1 MNSLQKNCR
10 TFTMEKKKLDRILDF
25 FREEMMTANPVGG
38 QGGYSSNPPKPGV
51 AGFDP
56 VMGKMMKRKKKNYI
70 KLPAGSRK
78 RWMKKD
84 ES

>member
-1 MNSLQKNCR
+1 
-10 TFTMEKKKLDRILDF
+10 MEKNKLNRIIGIL
-25 FREEMMTANPVGG
+25 REEMMTANPAGG
-38 QGGYSSNPPKPGV
+38 QGGFGSNPTPASTEKTR

-56 VMGKMMKRKKKNYI
+56 VMGKMMRRKKKKYI

>member
-1 MNSLQKNCR
+1 
-10 TFTMEKKKLDRILDF
+10 MEENKLNRIIDF
-25 FREEMMTANPVGG
+25 LREEMMTANPVGG
-38 QGGYSSNPPKPGV
+38 QGGFGSDPTPASTEKTR

-56 VMGKMMKRKKKNYI
+56 VIGKMQRRTKKYI

>member
-1 MNSLQKNCR
+1 
-10 TFTMEKKKLDRILDF
+10 MEENKLNRIIGIL
-25 FREEMMTANPVGG
+25 REEMMTANPVGG

-51 AGFDP
+51 AGYDP
-56 VMGKMMKRKKKNYI
+56 VMGKMQRRKKKYI

-78 RWMKKD
+78 RWMKKS

>member
-1 MNSLQKNCR
+1 
-10 TFTMEKKKLDRILDF
+10 MEKNKLNKIIDF
-25 FREEMMTANPVGG
+25 LREEMMTANPAGG
-38 QGGYSSNPPKPGV
+38 QGGFGSSPTPASTERTR

-56 VMGKMMKRKKKNYI
+56 VMGKMQRRQKKKYI

-78 RWMKKD
+78 RWMKKN

>member
-1 MNSLQKNCR
+1 
-10 TFTMEKKKLDRILDF
+10 MEENKLNRIIGIL
-25 FREEMMTANPVGG
+25 REEMMTANPVGG
-38 QGGYSSNPPKPGV
+38 QGGFGSNPTPASTEKTRAGV
-51 AGFDP
+51 DP
-56 VMGKMMKRKKKNYI
+56 VIGKMQRRTKKKYI

>member
-1 MNSLQKNCR
+1 
-10 TFTMEKKKLDRILDF
+10 MEKKKLNRIIEIL
-25 FREEMMTANPVGG
+25 REEMMTANPPGG
-38 QGGYSSNPPKPGV
+38 KGGYSSNPPKEGV
-51 AGFDP
+51 AGFDHLL
-56 VMGKMMKRKKKNYI
+56 GKKKRKKKYI

>member
-1 MNSLQKNCR
+1 
-10 TFTMEKKKLDRILDF
+10 MEKKKLNRILEIL
-25 FREEMMTANPVGG
+25 REEMMTANPVGG

-51 AGFDP
+51 AGYDP
-56 VMGKMMKRKKKNYI
+56 VMGKMQRRKKKYI

-78 RWMKKD
+78 RWMKKS

>member
-1 MNSLQKNCR
+1 
-10 TFTMEKKKLDRILDF
+10 MEKNKLNRIIGIL
-25 FREEMMTANPVGG
+25 REEMMTANPVGG

-51 AGFDP
+51 AGYDP
-56 VMGKMMKRKKKNYI
+56 VMGKMQRRKKKYI

-78 RWMKKD
+78 RWMKKS

>member
-1 MNSLQKNCR
+1 
-10 TFTMEKKKLDRILDF
+10 MEKKKLNRIIEIL
-25 FREEMMTANPVGG
+25 REEMMTANPVGG
-38 QGGYSSNPPKPGV
+38 QGGFGSNPTPASTEKTR
-51 AGFDP
+51 AGFDR
-56 VMGKMMKRKKKNYI
+56 VMGKMMRRKKKKYI